1 MARRRTQLMRER
13 VCAGDAGC
21 CTNLY
26 LILQLADIER
36 ICRHTGMHPKRFVRL
51 YAPGEFDEESDI
63 ESEALV
69 QLRCGRRVMGTRRRG
84 KGCMFLDG
92 RRCWIYEF
100 KPLHCDCYPITFA
113 ERGGRT
119 VIEHR
124 REKWC
129 GARFGRLVPAEP
141 MLALGRRVDREQ
153 ARTQRFVDRWNKES
167 GGDGMA
173 EEFFEYLAEEVGYR
187 RK

>member
-1 MARRRTQLMRER
+1 MRER
-13 VCAGDAGC
+13 ICAGDAGC
-21 CTNLY
+21 CTELY

-36 ICRHTGMHPKRFVRL
+36 ICRHTGMHPKRLVRL

-84 KGCMFLDG
+84 QGCMFLDG
-92 RRCWIYEF
+92 RRCRIYEF
-100 KPLHCDCYPITFA
+100 KPLHCDCYPITFD
-113 ERGGRT
+113 ERAGRT

-129 GARFGRLVPAEP
+129 GARFGGLVPAEP

-153 ARTQRFVDRWNKES
+153 ARTQRLVDRWNKLS
-167 GGDGMA
+167 GGTGSAD
-173 EEFFEYLAEEVGYR
+173 EFFEYLAQHARRR
-187 RK
+187 RKTS